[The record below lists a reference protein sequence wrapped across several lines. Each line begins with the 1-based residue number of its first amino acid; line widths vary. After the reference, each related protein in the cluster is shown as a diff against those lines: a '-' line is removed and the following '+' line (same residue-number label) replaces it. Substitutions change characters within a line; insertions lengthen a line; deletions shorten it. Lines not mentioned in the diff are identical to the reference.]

1 MYRLQKRY
9 GIDRI
14 VVSGGKDAARQHFL
28 HGRMTSMLQTSLD
41 PNQYHPSP
49 THEEAI
55 ARTHFLV
62 ENRRRAGLLVGES
75 GSGKSTVL
83 RILSQQLE
91 RRGCQSAVVNL
102 VGLEVDEML
111 WQIAVQIGLNP
122 ADKLPRYVMW
132 RMISDRICENRHQR
146 IATVIMLDD
155 VDLAS
160 DETMR
165 QVFRLAH
172 VDSSPDSFV
181 TVIFASC
188 LSEVHRLD
196 ERLLG
201 LSELRIE
208 LELWD
213 RKDTAEYLSHCLN
226 RIDWTGVAFDS
237 AAVTRLYRLSGGL
250 PRRVHQLAELA
261 LLSQADQGIN
271 LIGEDTVELAHEE
284 LCVAGSR

>member
-1 MYRLQKRY
+1 MLQK
-9 GIDRI
+9 
-14 VVSGGKDAARQHFL
+14 
-28 HGRMTSMLQTSLD
+28 SLD

-55 ARTHFLV
+55 ARAHFLV

-83 RILSQQLE
+83 RILSKQLR
-91 RRGCQSAVVNL
+91 RRGCQTAVVNL

-132 RMISDRICENRHQR
+132 RMISDRFCENRHQR

-160 DETMR
+160 DETIR
-165 QVFRLAH
+165 QVLRLVH
-172 VDSSPDSFV
+172 VDSSPGSCV
-181 TVIFASC
+181 TVIFTSC
-188 LSEVHRLD
+188 LAEMHRLD
-196 ERLLG
+196 ERLLS

-208 LELWD
+208 LEPWD
-213 RKDTAEYLSHCLN
+213 QKDIAEYLSHCLK
-226 RIDWTGVAFDS
+226 RIGWTGLAFDS
-237 AAVTRLYRLSGGL
+237 AAITRLYQLSGGL
-250 PRRVHQLAELA
+250 PRRVHQLTELA
-261 LLSQADQGIN
+261 LLSQADQGID
-271 LIGEDTVELAHEE
+271 LINEDTVELAHEE
-284 LCVAGSR
+284 LCVAGSQ